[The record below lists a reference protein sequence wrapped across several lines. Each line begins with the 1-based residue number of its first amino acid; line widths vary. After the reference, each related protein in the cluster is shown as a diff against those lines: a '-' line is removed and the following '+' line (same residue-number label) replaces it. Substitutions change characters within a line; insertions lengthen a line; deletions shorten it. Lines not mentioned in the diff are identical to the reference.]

1 MTTKSEA
8 IQMLPIS
15 TEVKKIPVWKKS
27 WIQLLPFSIM
37 LVLFVCVALFPG
49 MFANHP
55 PNLTDLSIRLKPS
68 GFIGA
73 NGSIYLLGT
82 DGLGRDVF
90 SRLLYGARVSLSVSV
105 TAVLISGII
114 GGLLGVISGFYRN
127 IVGTIIMRVA
137 DIILSIP
144 FLLLAIITVAVLGP
158 SLLNLIIVLS
168 ISRWPRYARVAQG
181 KTLATVNQ
189 DSVKAS
195 VALGARSGRLILRH
209 IIPEVLPSLVVIATI
224 EVGLMIVYEASLS
237 FIGLGV
243 QPPNAS
249 WGSMLQEGQQF
260 LTQAWGLATFPGICI
275 FLVVISINMLGDYAR
290 DALDPKSK
298 LR

>member
-1 MTTKSEA
+1 MTTNSEL
-8 IQMLPIS
+8 IKVPPIS
-15 TEVKKIPVWKKS
+15 AAVKKISFWKKN
-27 WIQLLPFSIM
+27 IQILPFTIM
-37 LVLFVCVALFPG
+37 LALFVCVALFPG
-49 MFANHP
+49 LFANHP

-68 GFIGA
+68 GFTSTT
-73 NGSIYLLGT
+73 GSLYLLGT

-90 SRLLYGARVSLSVSV
+90 SRLLYGAKVSLSVSV
-105 TAVLISGII
+105 TAVIISGII

-127 IVGTIIMRVA
+127 IVGTLIMRIA

-158 SLLNLIIVLS
+158 SLINLIIVLS

-189 DSVKAS
+189 DFVKAS
-195 VALGARSGRLILRH
+195 VALGTRSGRLILRH

-243 QPPNAS
+243 QPPDAS

-290 DALDPKSK
+290 DVLDPKSK
-298 LR
+298 KR

>member
-1 MTTKSEA
+1 MTTNSEL
-8 IQMLPIS
+8 IKVPPIS
-15 TEVKKIPVWKKS
+15 AAVKKISFWKKNVQ
-27 WIQLLPFSIM
+27 ILPFSIM

-49 MFANHP
+49 LFANHP
-55 PNLTDLSIRLKPS
+55 PNLTDLSIRLKPF
-68 GFIGA
+68 GFTSTT
-73 NGSIYLLGT
+73 GSLYLLGT

-105 TAVLISGII
+105 TAVIISGII

-127 IVGTIIMRVA
+127 IVGTLIMRIA

-144 FLLLAIITVAVLGP
+144 FMLLAIITVAVLGP
-158 SLLNLIIVLS
+158 SLINLIIVLS

-189 DSVKAS
+189 DFVKAS
-195 VALGARSGRLILRH
+195 VALGTRSGRLIMRH

-260 LTQAWGLATFPGICI
+260 ITQAWGLATFPGICI

-298 LR
+298 KR